1 VTERERPGREAAPS
15 GIFARRRIRSRGSD
29 VLRHERR
36 SAIAI
41 SVAVFIAGG
50 ALLGLEI
57 ASSRVLAPSF
67 GNSLYVWGAL
77 IGVVLAGLST
87 GYWLGG
93 IVADRFPTP
102 LLLVGVLGLGGLLVL
117 AIPYVDDPILERVVA
132 WDPGPRLNPLVATVA
147 LFGIPAV
154 VLGCASPVAVRLRAR
169 SIERLGHTAGRL
181 FAISTAGS
189 IAGTFATAFWLIPEL
204 GTDQV
209 LASAALALLL
219 AAAGVALVE
228 RLLLPFAVSLALAVA
243 SVGAVVS
250 LAPSSGETVAA
261 SQLRNWSPVYRR
273 QAAGQLGGLEDTQ
286 EGYTVVHTKD
296 SQYHRIAVV
305 DDEESRYL
313 RFDSS
318 FQSGMY
324 LNDPYRTRF
333 GYSDYLQ
340 LAFAYRPETRRVLY
354 VGLGGGSAP
363 KRTWRDFPNAQVDVV
378 ELDPEVVNVAYRYFE
393 LPRDPRLDVEVEDGR
408 RFLAQNDGP
417 WDTIIVDAFY
427 SDSIPFHLAT
437 REFLELAQS
446 RLAPGGTV
454 VANIIG
460 AVKGPD
466 SRLFR
471 SMLRTYRAVFPT
483 VSIHPVLD
491 AGGKDLEVVRNVILV
506 AGDAA
511 APSKEFLLERWRDV
525 RRRSPGAPNLT
536 DAIRGRV
543 DVAVSTADVPVLTD
557 DYAPT
562 DALLLLFG

>member
-1 VTERERPGREAAPS
+1 MGP
-15 GIFARRRIRSRGSD
+15 
-29 VLRHERR
+29 ERR
-36 SAIAI
+36 SSLAIG
-41 SVAVFIAGG
+41 VAVFIAGG

-57 ASSRVLAPSF
+57 ASSRVLAPFF

-87 GYWLGG
+87 GYWIGG
-93 IVADRFPTP
+93 VVADRYPRP
-102 LLLVGVLGLGGLLVL
+102 ALLVGVLGLGGVLVL
-117 AIPYVDDPILERVVA
+117 AIPFIDGWVLDRIVD
-132 WDPGPRLNPLVATVA
+132 WDPGPRLNPLVATIA
-147 LFGIPAV
+147 LFGVQSV
-154 VLGCASPVAVRLRAR
+154 VLGTASPVAVRLRAR
-169 SIERLGHTAGRL
+169 SIENLGHIAGRL

-189 IAGTFATAFWLIPEL
+189 IAGTFATAFWLIPEF

-209 LASAALALLL
+209 LALAAVALLL
-219 AAAGVALVE
+219 AAAAVALVE
-228 RLLLPFAVSLALAVA
+228 RLAIAFALALAIAGA

-250 LAPSSGETVAA
+250 LAPESGGTVAA

-273 QAAGQLGGLEDTQ
+273 QAPAGGIGGIEDNQT
-286 EGYTVVHTKD
+286 GYKIVHTKD

-305 DDEESRYL
+305 DDGSSRYL

-340 LAFAYRPETRRVLY
+340 LSFAYRPEGKRVLY
-354 VGLGGGSAP
+354 IGLGGGSAP
-363 KRTWRDFPNAQVDVV
+363 KRTWRDFPDVHIDAV
-378 ELDPEVVNVAYRYFE
+378 ELDAEVVDVAYKYFE
-393 LPRDPRLDVEVEDGR
+393 LPRDPRLAVAVEDGR
-408 RFLAQNDGP
+408 RYIVANEGP
-417 WDTIIVDAFY
+417 WDTIVVDAFY

-437 REFLELAQS
+437 REFLELARS

-454 VANIIG
+454 VTNIIG
-460 AVKGPD
+460 AVRGPD

-491 AGGKDLEVVRNVILV
+491 AGGNDLEAIRNVILV
-506 AGDAA
+506 SGDAA
-511 APSKEFLLERWRDV
+511 APSKEFLLERWREV
-525 RRRSPGAPNLT
+525 RRRSPGSPDLT
-536 DAIRGRV
+536 KAIRGRV
-543 DVAVSTADVPVLTD
+543 DAPISTEDVPVLTD

-562 DALLLLFG
+562 DALLLLFD

>member
-1 VTERERPGREAAPS
+1 MGP
-15 GIFARRRIRSRGSD
+15 
-29 VLRHERR
+29 ERR

-87 GYWLGG
+87 GYWLGC
-93 IVADRFPTP
+93 ILADRFPTP
-102 LLLVGVLGLGGLLVL
+102 LLLVGVLGVGGLLVL

-147 LFGIPAV
+147 LFGIPSV

-219 AAAGVALVE
+219 AAAAVALVE
-228 RLLLPFAVSLALAVA
+228 RLLLPFAVTLALAVA
-243 SVGAVVS
+243 SVGAFVS

-363 KRTWRDFPNAQVDVV
+363 KRTWRDFPNAQIDVV

-446 RLAPGGTV
+446 RLARGGTV

-460 AVKGPD
+460 AVRGPD

>member
-1 VTERERPGREAAPS
+1 M
-15 GIFARRRIRSRGSD
+15 SR
-29 VLRHERR
+29 ERR

-41 SVAVFIAGG
+41 GVAVFIAGG

-77 IGVVLAGLST
+77 IGVVLAGLSA

-93 IVADRFPTP
+93 IIADRYPRP
-102 LLLVGVLGLGGLLVL
+102 SLLVGVLGLGGLLVL
-117 AIPYVDDPILERVVA
+117 AIPFIDGWVLERIVN
-132 WDPGPRLNPLVATVA
+132 WDPGPRLNPLVATIA

-154 VLGCASPVAVRLRAR
+154 VLGTASPVAVRLLAR
-169 SIERLGHTAGRL
+169 SIDNLGHTAGRL

-209 LASAALALLL
+209 LASAAVALML
-219 AAAGVALVE
+219 AAAAVAFVE
-228 RLLLPFAVSLALAVA
+228 RLAVAFVVALALAAV
-243 SVGAVVS
+243 SMGAVVS
-250 LAPSSGETVAA
+250 LAPESGETVTA
-261 SQLRNWSPVYRR
+261 SALRNWSPVYRR
-273 QAAGQLGGLEDTQ
+273 QAVGQIGGFEDDQ
-286 EGYTVVHTKD
+286 QGYKVVHTKD

-305 DDEESRYL
+305 DDDQSRYL

-324 LNDPYRTRF
+324 LDDPFKTRF

-354 VGLGGGSAP
+354 IGLGGGSAP
-363 KRTWRDFPNAQVDVV
+363 KRTWRDFPQTQIDAV
-378 ELDPEVVNVAYRYFE
+378 ELDPEVVNVAYKYFE
-393 LPRDPRLDVEVEDGR
+393 LPRDPRIDVTVEDGR
-408 RFLAQNDGP
+408 RFLAQNEGP

-454 VANIIG
+454 LTNIIG
-460 AVKGPD
+460 AVQGPD

-483 VSIHPVLD
+483 VSIHPVMD
-491 AGGKDLEVVRNVILV
+491 SGGDDLSVVRNIILV

-511 APSKEFLLERWRDV
+511 APSKEFLLERWREI
-525 RRRSPGAPNLT
+525 RRRSPGAPDLT
-536 DAIRGRV
+536 EAIRGRV
-543 DVAVSTADVPVLTD
+543 DKAISTANVPVLTD

>member
-1 VTERERPGREAAPS
+1 MGP
-15 GIFARRRIRSRGSD
+15 D
-29 VLRHERR
+29 RR
-36 SAIAI
+36 SSLAIG
-41 SVAVFIAGG
+41 VAVFIAGG

-57 ASSRVLAPSF
+57 ASSRVLAPFF

-93 IVADRFPTP
+93 AIADRHPTP
-102 LLLVGVLGLGGLLVL
+102 GLLVGLLGTGGLLVL
-117 AIPYVDDPILERVVA
+117 AIPFIDGWILDRVVE
-132 WDPGPRLNPLVATVA
+132 WDPGPRLNPLLATIL
-147 LFGIPAV
+147 LFGVQSV
-154 VLGCASPVAVRLRAR
+154 VLGTVSPVAVRLRAR
-169 SIERLGHTAGRL
+169 SIEKLGRTAGRL
-181 FAISTAGS
+181 FAVSTAGS

-209 LASAALALLL
+209 LASAAVALLL
-219 AAAGVALVE
+219 AASAVALVE
-228 RLLLPFAVSLALAVA
+228 RLAIAFALALAIAGA

-250 LAPSSGETVAA
+250 LAPESGATVAA

-273 QAAGQLGGLEDTQ
+273 QAPNGGIGGVEDDQT
-286 EGYTVVHTKD
+286 GYTIVHTKD

-305 DDEESRYL
+305 DDDTTRYL

-333 GYSDYLQ
+333 GYADYLQ
-340 LAFAYRPETRRVLY
+340 LSFAYRPETRRVLY
-354 VGLGGGSAP
+354 IGLGGGSAP
-363 KRTWRDFPNAQVDVV
+363 KRTWRDFPDVHIDVV
-378 ELDPEVVNVAYRYFE
+378 ELDAEVVDVAYKYFQ
-393 LPRDPRLDVEVEDGR
+393 LPRDPRLQVEVEDGR
-408 RFLAQNDGP
+408 RYVVANDGP
-417 WDTIIVDAFY
+417 WDAIVIDAFY

-437 REFLELAQS
+437 REFLELVRS

-454 VANIIG
+454 VTNIIG
-460 AVKGPD
+460 AVRGPD

-491 AGGKDLEVVRNVILV
+491 GGGNDLQAFRNVILV
-506 AGDAA
+506 SGDAA
-511 APSKEFLLERWRDV
+511 APSKEFLLERWREV
-525 RRRSPGAPNLT
+525 RRRSPGAPDLT
-536 DAIRGRV
+536 EAIRGRV
-543 DVAVSTADVPVLTD
+543 DAPISTDDVPVLTD

-562 DALLLLFG
+562 DALLLLFD